1 MQLTHLLLLTGSVI
15 GVVAHPSGH
24 AHAHAHLHRSAA
36 LEERAPPPRKHFVK
50 NVRPKLKALKTS
62 STASSS
68 TSAAPTAAPTVAA
81 PSAAPVAPSAPS
93 AGKYIPFCSEG
104 KGASKAK
111 RVTVAQVHYTGNTG
125 TAAGCDWNS
134 NIMLVPND
142 IANLYTYKQKYTNV
156 ASEPYEVVCFNKIGP
171 TGGLTGMFEVK
182 EQKPL
187 RFMLGPGEVKTVV
200 TQEDTQAVCAF
211 SPNKIQKTPLGQ
223 FAGNWAETD
232 SGNRSNGKWSGADC
246 SSLVAQHYDM
256 DVPGCKICSNDTGN
270 ECSIIKPGGIG
281 INAYTKGMEELD
293 GIGLNIPAGSYTME
307 IAVGYS

>member
-24 AHAHAHLHRSAA
+24 VHAHAHLHRSA
-36 LEERAPPPRKHFVK
+36 LEERAPPPRKQFVK
-50 NVRPKLKALKTS
+50 NVRPKLKALKASTTSAS
-62 STASSS
+62 ST
-68 TSAAPTAAPTVAA
+68 TSAAPTATPSVAA
-81 PSAAPVAPSAPS
+81 PPVASATPS

-111 RVTVAQVHYTGNTG
+111 RVTQAQVLYTGNTG
-125 TAAGCDWNS
+125 TGAGCAWNS

-142 IANLYTYKQKYTNV
+142 IASLYTYKQKYTNV

-171 TGGLTGMFEVK
+171 AGGLTGMFDVA
-182 EQKPL
+182 EQSPL
-187 RFMLGPGEVKTVV
+187 RFMLSPGETKTVV
-200 TQEDTQAVCAF
+200 TQDNTQAVCAF

-232 SGNRSNGKWSGADC
+232 SGNASNNKWSGADC

-256 DVPGCKICSNDTGN
+256 DVPGCKICSSDTGN
-270 ECSIIKPGGIG
+270 DCSIIKPGGVG

-293 GIGLNIPAGSYTME
+293 GIGLNIPAGGYTMN